1 MNEARWWS
9 PQGEQ
14 RVRCELCPRL
24 CILDEG
30 KAGYCRVRRNEGG
43 RLSTEVYGSTSGWCV
58 DPVEKKPLYHFLPGH
73 PVFSFGTV
81 GCNLGCVFCQN
92 WGLSELGA
100 QNMLRPARPEQL
112 VSAALAEGCGA
123 LAFTYNEPAIA
134 AEFCIDTAQ
143 ACHASGIRTIAVS
156 SGYVSGEAREAFF
169 GAMDAANVDLKGFS
183 EAFYHRFCAGRL
195 APVLETL
202 EYIARS
208 RRTWLEITTLLI
220 PGANDDPDEIR
231 ALCAWIREHV
241 GAQTPLH
248 FSAFHPDHRLMDASP
263 TSTATL
269 RRSRAIALEE
279 GLRFV
284 YLGNIRDREGSITVC
299 PCCGETVI
307 AREGYRVL
315 ALEIHDGTCARCG
328 ALIPGVFA

>member
-1 MNEARWWS
+1 M
-9 PQGEQ
+9 
-14 RVRCELCPRL
+14 RCELCPRL
-24 CILDEG
+24 CILAEG

-43 RLSTEVYGSTSGWCV
+43 RLFTDVYGSTSGCCV

-92 WGLSELGA
+92 WELSERAALDS
-100 QNMLRPARPEQL
+100 LRPAKPEQIAR
-112 VSAALAEGCGA
+112 AALAEGCPA
-123 LAFTYNEPAIA
+123 VAFTYNEPAIA

-143 ACHASGIRTIAVS
+143 ACHASGLKTAAVS
-156 SGYVSGEAREAFF
+156 SGYVSGEAREAFY

-183 EAFYHRFCAGRL
+183 EAFYHRFCGGGL

-202 EYIARS
+202 EYLALA

-231 ALCAWIREHV
+231 ALCAWIREHL
-241 GAQTPLH
+241 GADTPLH

-263 TSTATL
+263 TPAATL
-269 RRSRAIALEE
+269 RRSRSIALEE

-284 YLGNIRDREGSITVC
+284 YLGNIRDRESSITCC
-299 PCCGETVI
+299 PCCGEAVI
-307 AREGYRVL
+307 VREGYRL
-315 ALEIHDGTCARCG
+315 MELEIRNGACG
-328 ALIPGVFA
+328 HCGKAIPGVFA